1 MQAYKCGKA
10 RFKALLRRPWLAALS
25 LDYDF
30 SIVLSVAVVMPSVIA
45 VTVTAHDDG
54 PVTVAM
60 ISSVGP
66 DDLSVAVPMAFA
78 DPHVQFLRER
88 RHRNANGSTRGHE
101 ESNLAHFSN
110 S

>member
-1 MQAYKCGKA
+1 MRKSPFQGSSATPLA
-10 RFKALLRRPWLAALS
+10 AALS

-60 ISSVGP
+60 IFSVGP

-101 ESNLAHFSN
+101 ESNLTHFSN

>member
-1 MQAYKCGKA
+1 MQAYKCRRA
-10 RFKALLRRPWLAALS
+10 RFRALLRRPWLAALP
-25 LDYDF
+25 LDYDL

-45 VTVTAHDDG
+45 VTVTAHDNG

-60 ISSVGP
+60 IFSMGP